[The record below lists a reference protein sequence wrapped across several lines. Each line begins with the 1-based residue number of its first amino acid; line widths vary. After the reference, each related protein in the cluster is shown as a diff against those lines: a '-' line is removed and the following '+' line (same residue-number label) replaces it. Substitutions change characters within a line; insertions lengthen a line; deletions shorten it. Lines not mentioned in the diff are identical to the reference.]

1 MNTSLWHDKEWR
13 VMRATLQGER
23 KGKKEEGG
31 KVKKKHKSETERSIR
46 GPGKGEAKP
55 KEEPPHVNLGF
66 FFFLLH
72 FPPLYFLQ
80 FFFAPVLED

>member
-1 MNTSLWHDKEWR
+1 
-13 VMRATLQGER
+13 MRATLQGER